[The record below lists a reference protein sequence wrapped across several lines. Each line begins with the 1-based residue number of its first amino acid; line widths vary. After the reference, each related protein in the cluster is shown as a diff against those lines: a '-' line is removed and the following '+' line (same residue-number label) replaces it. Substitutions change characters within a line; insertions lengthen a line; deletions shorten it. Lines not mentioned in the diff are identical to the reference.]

1 MSIEYNTTN
10 KQLHYQYTLKKDENR
25 IDISIKKAV
34 AYHRLR
40 LLSIMVYS
48 VQKCVVWSIFWY
60 LLEIVRS
67 EVVNEAFSLVD
78 HIQVSTLRREGIE

>member
-1 MSIEYNTTN
+1 MTNMSIEYNTTN
-10 KQLHYQYTLKKDENR
+10 KQLHYQYTLKKEENR

-48 VQKCVVWSIFWY
+48 VQKCVV
-60 LLEIVRS
+60 
-67 EVVNEAFSLVD
+67 
-78 HIQVSTLRREGIE
+78 